1 VTPSGALAALATL
14 AGAGEVA
21 VIGLGKSGLS
31 VARLLARQGL
41 KVYASDAGDGAAVRE
56 AAIELASAGIS
67 AEAGRHD
74 LTRIAHAAAV
84 VVSPG
89 VPPDA
94 PPLRAAR
101 GAGVPVFSEIEIALR
116 ALEGVPYIAVTGTNG
131 KTTVTA
137 MIAHLLRAMGH
148 DAREAGNIGTSLS
161 EIALM
166 KRPAW
171 LALELSSFQL
181 HDTPSVAPNVA
192 VLTNLAPDHL
202 DRYPNLEAYYA
213 DKDLLF
219 RNAGAT
225 SVRVVNAD
233 DPESL
238 RRTAGVAGIARK
250 FTIQGTAAD
259 AGYDTATR
267 TLMLEG
273 SPLLERDLLP
283 LLGQHN
289 VANALAASL
298 AVWQALPAER
308 STASRARLAGG
319 LRSFKAMPHRLEPV
333 GERDGVLWINDSKA
347 TNIGASV
354 VGIAAM
360 DRPTVLLLGGKHKG
374 EPYTGLLGAL
384 QGRVKTVLAYG
395 ESAALIEQDLKGH
408 VAVERLGSSFP
419 EIVSR
424 ARSLARAGDAVL
436 LSPACS
442 SYDMFNNYE
451 ERGAEFRRLA
461 LQEPAS

>member
-1 VTPSGALAALATL
+1 VS
-14 AGAGEVA
+14 EVA
-21 VIGLGKSGLS
+21 VIGLGRSGVS
-31 VARLLARQGL
+31 VARLLARQGAQ
-41 KVYASDAGDGAAVRE
+41 VYASDAGTGMEVRNAAVML
-56 AAIELASAGIS
+56 AAAGIS
-67 AEAGRHD
+67 AEAGKHD
-74 LTRIAHAAAV
+74 LARIARASAV

-89 VPPDA
+89 VPPNA
-94 PPLRAAR
+94 PPLVSAR
-101 GAGVPVFSEIEIALR
+101 TAKVPIFSEIEIALR

-148 DAREAGNIGTSLS
+148 DAREAGNIGTPLS
-161 EIALM
+161 EIALGA
-166 KRPAW
+166 KPAW
-171 LALELSSFQL
+171 LAIELSSFQL
-181 HDTPSVAPNVA
+181 HDTPAVKPTVA

-202 DRYPNLEAYYA
+202 DRYASLEQYYA

-225 SVRVVNAD
+225 SIRVVNAD
-233 DPESL
+233 DAESL
-238 RRTAGVAGIARK
+238 RRTAGVAGIERR
-250 FTIQGTAAD
+250 FTVQGTNAD
-259 AGYDTATR
+259 AGYDATTR
-267 TLMLEG
+267 TLTLEG

-289 VANALAASL
+289 VANALAAAL
-298 AVWQALPAER
+298 AVWQALPAGR
-308 STASRARLAGG
+308 STSARAQLAGG

-333 GERDGVLWINDSKA
+333 GEREGVLWINDSKA

-384 QGRVKTVLAYG
+384 GGQVKAVIAYG
-395 ESAALIEQDLKGH
+395 ESAAMIEHDLKGH

-419 EIVSR
+419 EIVAR
-424 ARSLARAGDAVL
+424 ARALARAGDAVL

-461 LQEPAS
+461 LGE